1 MAQQVKD
8 LAVVTAVAQVAI
20 MAWVQSLAQELP
32 YVVGAGPPNF
42 FYLFIFICLFV
53 FFLGPYPQHMEISR
67 LEVEPEL

>member
-1 MAQQVKD
+1 MAQQLKD

-42 FYLFIFICLFV
+42 F
-53 FFLGPYPQHMEISR
+53 
-67 LEVEPEL
+67 